1 MCTHFYRHGETD
13 EAIPGDQFDSAA
25 RREPVR
31 LVAAVASYTAAVVV
45 VVLIAL

>member
-1 MCTHFYRHGETD
+1 MYTHFYRHGETN

-31 LVAAVASYTAAVVV
+31 LVAAVVSYTAAVVV
-45 VVLIAL
+45 VLIAL